1 MKRPLLLLALVVATG
16 VGYAQETATVH
27 FARKKMYTGLLGE
40 LNMFIDGKPVCKVNN
55 NSYSTHQI
63 APGKHTFSVQYS
75 GDESKEKA
83 AARSV
88 EIDVQ
93 PGKKYILKAAI

>member
-1 MKRPLLLLALVVATG
+1 
-16 VGYAQETATVH
+16 
-27 FARKKMYTGLLGE
+27 
-40 LNMFIDGKPVCKVNN
+40 MFIDGKPVCKVNN

-75 GDESKEKA
+75 GDEAKEKA

-93 PGKKYILKAAI
+93 PGKKYILKAAIEKKFFTTELYLEEITEATWERYQKGLKEDNCL